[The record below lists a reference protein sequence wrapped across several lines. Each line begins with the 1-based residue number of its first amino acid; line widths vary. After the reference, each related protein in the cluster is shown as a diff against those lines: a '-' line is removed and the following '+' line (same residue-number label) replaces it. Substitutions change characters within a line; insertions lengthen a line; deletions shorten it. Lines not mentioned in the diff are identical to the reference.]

1 MQTSDNED
9 EMQVREKKKKI
20 AQEHEEE
27 ENERGS
33 SNRSRASA
41 DGKKCERFR
50 GRFVEP
56 RSVGFTARTGIRRGN
71 ERTNGQPEVPNLGAR
86 NLRTWNNT

>member
-1 MQTSDNED
+1 
-9 EMQVREKKKKI
+9 VREKLERENKKT

-27 ENERGS
+27 EHERAS
-33 SNRSRASA
+33 SSSGRPSA
-41 DGKKCERFR
+41 DGKKCKRFR

-56 RSVGFTARTGIRRGN
+56 RGVGFTARTGIGRGN
-71 ERTNGQPEVPNLGAR
+71 ERTNGQPEVRNLGAR